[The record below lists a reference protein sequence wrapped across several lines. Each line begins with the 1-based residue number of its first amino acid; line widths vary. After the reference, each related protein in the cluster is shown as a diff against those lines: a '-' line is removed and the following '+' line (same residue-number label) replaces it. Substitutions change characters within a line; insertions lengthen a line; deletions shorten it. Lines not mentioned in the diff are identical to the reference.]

1 MQHHRL
7 SAVIASIAGMADDSD
22 KNLKHNDEEQL
33 QRLLDS
39 MGQESAAAPR
49 PPKKKSS
56 KGSAGQESAA
66 PRPEKK
72 KKSNKGAVSKFR
84 SEQQKLKR
92 RGSIDT
98 GAAREPAPVARKEKK
113 KRPAPQP
120 QPRRPPPALPS
131 SEAVDAVL
139 AEMSPAARPAR
150 PKKRQ
155 KQREEASPADAC
167 RGAVDAFVACRAAAM
182 RGEARHGAELQAAFD
197 RVQGGPEAA
206 DARRAARD
214 AVKRLH
220 RAKPGLEK
228 RDAAALV
235 DALGAL
241 DEAYHRLRYARRDA
255 VPPPHQVFEKL
266 LGRGSVVDEAA
277 DALMETLPAD
287 LRIGASDDPL
297 HRLYRLRWRE
307 GAWLFGPFTKWRLDE
322 RLEPGEP
329 TTTPKRND
337 PVAAPTVH
345 RWRDAARTW
354 ACREYAYAVPGAEAL
369 NALAGLN
376 RPVVE
381 AGAGTGYW
389 ADALRK
395 RGVAVAAYDVRPPS
409 IIANAYHGRQAAHF
423 PELQAGDALRAAEAA
438 AACGGALFAC
448 YAPPEDDAD
457 EAFLGR
463 AASHFA
469 DRGGDCLVLVGEWR
483 GDTAAADAAFLARWE
498 LVSQCP
504 VPNWG
509 DTSAALTVWRPAR
522 SQTMCVLDACSA
534 CGVKRGLRRCRLTCD
549 LVYCSR
555 ACAVDHS
562 ERRGALIAFKFA
574 DRRPP
579 IDSDFDDPL
588 RFAPVGV
595 GGGGARAKKKK
606 KRRKK

>member
-1 MQHHRL
+1 MQHHRR
-7 SAVIASIAGMADDSD
+7 ATVIASIAAMADDSD
-22 KNLKHNDEEQL
+22 KNLAHNDEAQL

-66 PRPEKK
+66 PRPQKK
-72 KKSNKGAVSKFR
+72 KGAVSKFR
-84 SEQQKLKR
+84 SEQQKQKR

-98 GAAREPAPVARKEKK
+98 GAAREPAPAPRKQDK
-113 KRPAPQP
+113 KRKQP
-120 QPRRPPPALPS
+120 QPRRPPPPLPS

-155 KQREEASPADAC
+155 KPREEASPADAC
-167 RGAVDAFVACRAAAM
+167 RAAVDAFVACRAAAM
-182 RGEARHGAELQAAFD
+182 RGEARHGAALEAAFA

-214 AVKRLH
+214 AVKRLN

-287 LRIGASDDPL
+287 LRIGESDDPL

-307 GAWLFGPFTKWRLDE
+307 GAWLFGPAAPWRLDE

-337 PVAAPTVH
+337 PVAMPTVH
-345 RWRDAARTW
+345 RWRDTARTW
-354 ACREYAYAVPGAEAL
+354 ACREYAYAVPGVEAL
-369 NALAGLN
+369 DALAALD
-376 RPVVE
+376 RSIVE

-389 ADALRK
+389 ANALRT
-395 RGVAVAAYDVRPPS
+395 RGVAVTAYDVRPPS
-409 IIANAYHGRQAAHF
+409 VIANAYHGRQAAHV
-423 PELQAGDALRAAEAA
+423 PDLQTGDALRAAEAA
-438 AACGGALFAC
+438 AAAGAALFAC
-448 YAPPEDDAD
+448 YAPPEDDED

-469 DRGGDCLVLVGEWR
+469 ERGGDCLALVGEWR
-483 GDTAAADAAFLARWE
+483 GDTAAADAAFLGKWE
-498 LVSQCP
+498 LVTQCP
-504 VPNWG
+504 IPNWG

-522 SQTMCVLDACSA
+522 SEPTEMCVLDACSA
-534 CGVKRGLRRCRLTCD
+534 CGAKRGLRRCRLTCD
-549 LVYCSR
+549 LIYCSR
-555 ACAVDHS
+555 ACAMDHAA
-562 ERRGALIAFKFA
+562 RRAALIAFKFA

-579 IDSDFDDPL
+579 GAGDFDDPL
-588 RFAPVGV
+588 RFAPVVV
-595 GGGGARAKKKK
+595 GGGGARSKKKK

>member
-49 PPKKKSS
+49 PPKKKSTEV
-56 KGSAGQESAA
+56 QESA
-66 PRPEKK
+66 PRPQK

-84 SEQQKLKR
+84 SEQQKQKR

-98 GAAREPAPVARKEKK
+98 GAAREPAPVARKREKR
-113 KRPAPQP
+113 KRHREAPPQP

-155 KQREEASPADAC
+155 KPREEASPADAC
-167 RGAVDAFVACRAAAM
+167 RAAVDAFVACRAAAM

-287 LRIGASDDPL
+287 LRIGESNDPL

-354 ACREYAYAVPGAEAL
+354 ACREYAYAVPGDEAL
-369 NALAGLN
+369 NALAALA

-389 ADALRK
+389 ASALKK
-395 RGVAVAAYDVRPPS
+395 RGVAVTAYDVRPPS
-409 IIANAYHGRQAAHF
+409 ITANAYHGRQAAHF
-423 PELQAGDALRAAEAA
+423 SELRAGDALRAAEAA

-448 YAPPEDDAD
+448 YAPPEDDED

-469 DRGGDCLVLVGEWR
+469 ERGGDCLVLVGEWR
-483 GDTAAADAAFLARWE
+483 GDTAAADAAFLGRWE
-498 LVSQCP
+498 LVDQWP
-504 VPNWG
+504 IPNWG
-509 DTSAALTVWRPAR
+509 DTSAALTIWRPT
-522 SQTMCVLDACSA
+522 SSGKLCVLDACSA

-555 ACAVDHS
+555 TCAVDHS
-562 ERRGALIAFKFA
+562 ERRAALVAFKFA

-579 IDSDFDDPL
+579 SFDDFDDPL
-588 RFAPVGV
+588 RFAPIGV
-595 GGGGARAKKKK
+595 GGGSARSKKKK

>member
-49 PPKKKSS
+49 PPKKKSTEV
-56 KGSAGQESAA
+56 QESA
-66 PRPEKK
+66 PRPQK

-98 GAAREPAPVARKEKK
+98 GAAREPASVARKQEKK
-113 KRPAPQP
+113 KRKAPQPQP
-120 QPRRPPPALPS
+120 QPRRPPPPLPS

-155 KQREEASPADAC
+155 KPREEASPADAC
-167 RGAVDAFVACRAAAM
+167 RAAVDAFVACRAAAM

-287 LRIGASDDPL
+287 LRIGESDDPL
-297 HRLYRLRWRE
+297 HQLYRLRWRE

-354 ACREYAYAVPGAEAL
+354 ACREYAYAVPGVEAL
-369 NALAGLN
+369 DALAALD
-376 RPVVE
+376 RSIVE

-389 ADALRK
+389 ANALRT
-395 RGVAVAAYDVRPPS
+395 RGVAVTAYDVRPPS
-409 IIANAYHGRQAAHF
+409 LIANAYHGRQAAHV
-423 PELQAGDALRAAEAA
+423 PDLQTGDALRAAEAA
-438 AACGGALFAC
+438 AAAGAALFAC
-448 YAPPEDDAD
+448 YAPPEDDED
-457 EAFLGR
+457 EAFLGK

-469 DRGGDCLVLVGEWR
+469 ERGGDCLALVGEWR
-483 GDTAAADAAFLARWE
+483 GDTAAADAAFLGRWE
-498 LVSQCP
+498 LVTQCP
-504 VPNWG
+504 IPNWG
-509 DTSAALTVWRPAR
+509 DTSAALTVWRPSA
-522 SQTMCVLDACSA
+522 SSKMCVLDACSA

-555 ACAVDHS
+555 ACAMDHS
-562 ERRGALIAFKFA
+562 ERRAALIAFKFA

-579 IDSDFDDPL
+579 SFDDFDDPL

-595 GGGGARAKKKK
+595 GGGSARAKKKK

>member
-1 MQHHRL
+1 MPD
-7 SAVIASIAGMADDSD
+7 ATDDS
-22 KNLKHNDEEQL
+22 NLVHNDEAQL

-39 MGQESAAAPR
+39 MGQESTAASR
-49 PPKKKSS
+49 PAKKKS
-56 KGSAGQESAA
+56 K
-66 PRPEKK
+66 
-72 KKSNKGAVSKFR
+72 KGAVSKFR
-84 SEQQKLKR
+84 SEQKQKR

-98 GAAREPAPVARKEKK
+98 GAAREPAPAARKQEKK
-113 KRPAPQP
+113 KRRREQP
-120 QPRRPPPALPS
+120 QPRRPPPPLPS

-139 AEMSPAARPAR
+139 AQMSPAARPER

-155 KQREEASPADAC
+155 KPREEASPADAC
-167 RGAVDAFVACRAAAM
+167 RAAVDAFVACRAAAM
-182 RGEARHGAELQAAFD
+182 RGEARHGAALEAAFA

-214 AVKRLH
+214 AVKRLN

-255 VPPPHQVFEKL
+255 VPPPHEVFEKL

-287 LRIGASDDPL
+287 LRIGESDDPL

-307 GAWLFGPFTKWRLDE
+307 GAWLFGPAAPWRLDE

-337 PVAAPTVH
+337 PVATPTVH
-345 RWRDAARTW
+345 KWRDAARTW
-354 ACREYAYAVPGAEAL
+354 ACREYAYAVPGVEAL
-369 NALAGLN
+369 DALAALD
-376 RPVVE
+376 RSIVE

-389 ADALRK
+389 ANALRT
-395 RGVAVAAYDVRPPS
+395 RGVAVTAYDVRPPS
-409 IIANAYHGRQAAHF
+409 LIANAYHGRQAAHV
-423 PELQAGDALRAAEAA
+423 PDLQTGDALRAAEAA
-438 AACGGALFAC
+438 AAAGAALFAC
-448 YAPPEDDAD
+448 YAPPEDDED
-457 EAFLGR
+457 EAFLGK

-469 DRGGDCLVLVGEWR
+469 ARGGDCLALVGEWR
-483 GDTAAADAAFLARWE
+483 GDTAAADAAFLGKWE
-498 LVSQCP
+498 LVNQWP
-504 VPNWG
+504 IPNWG

-522 SQTMCVLDACSA
+522 AETTMCVLDACSA

-555 ACAVDHS
+555 ACAMDHAA
-562 ERRGALIAFKFA
+562 RRAALIAFKFA

-579 IDSDFDDPL
+579 GAGDFDDPL
-588 RFAPVGV
+588 RFAPVVV
-595 GGGGARAKKKK
+595 GGGSARAKKKK

>member
-1 MQHHRL
+1 MQHHRR
-7 SAVIASIAGMADDSD
+7 ATVIASIAAMADDSD
-22 KNLKHNDEEQL
+22 KNLAHNDEAQL

-66 PRPEKK
+66 PRPKK
-72 KKSNKGAVSKFR
+72 KKGAVSKFR
-84 SEQQKLKR
+84 EQQKQKR

-98 GAAREPAPVARKEKK
+98 GAAREPAPIARKQEKK
-113 KRPAPQP
+113 KRRREQP
-120 QPRRPPPALPS
+120 QPRRPPPPLPS

-155 KQREEASPADAC
+155 KPREEASPADVC
-167 RGAVDAFVACRAAAM
+167 RTAVDAFVACRAAAM
-182 RGEARHGAELQAAFD
+182 RGEARHGAALEAAFA

-214 AVKRLH
+214 AVKQLN

-287 LRIGASDDPL
+287 LRIGESDDPL

-307 GAWLFGPFTKWRLDE
+307 GAWLFGPAAPWRLDE

-337 PVAAPTVH
+337 PVATPTVH
-345 RWRDAARTW
+345 KWRDSARTW
-354 ACREYAYAVPGAEAL
+354 ACREYAYAVPCDEAL
-369 NALAGLN
+369 NALAALD
-376 RPVVE
+376 RPIVE

-389 ADALRK
+389 ANALRT
-395 RGVAVAAYDVRPPS
+395 RGVAVTGVRRAAAVGNRQRLPR
-409 IIANAYHGRQAAHF
+409 RQAAHV
-423 PELQAGDALRAAEAA
+423 PDLQTGDALRAAEAA
-438 AACGGALFAC
+438 AAAGAALFAC
-448 YAPPEDDAD
+448 YAPPEDDED
-457 EAFLGR
+457 EAPGK
-463 AASHFA
+463 AASHRGQGRRLPGARRRVARRHGRGRRRVFGEVGAGHTVSHPELGRHVGRA
-469 DRGGDCLVLVGEWR
+469 DGLAAGARGAYGDV
-483 GDTAAADAAFLARWE
+483 
-498 LVSQCP
+498 
-504 VPNWG
+504 
-509 DTSAALTVWRPAR
+509 RPR
-522 SQTMCVLDACSA
+522 RVF
-534 CGVKRGLRRCRLTCD
+534 GLR
-549 LVYCSR
+549 Y
-555 ACAVDHS
+555 
-562 ERRGALIAFKFA
+562 
-574 DRRPP
+574 
-579 IDSDFDDPL
+579 
-588 RFAPVGV
+588 
-595 GGGGARAKKKK
+595 
-606 KRRKK
+606 

>member
-1 MQHHRL
+1 
-7 SAVIASIAGMADDSD
+7 VIASIATMADDSD

-39 MGQESAAAPR
+39 MGQE
-49 PPKKKSS
+49 KKSS
-56 KGSAGQESAA
+56 KSESAA

-84 SEQQKLKR
+84 EQQKQKR

-98 GAAREPAPVARKEKK
+98 GAAREPAPAPRKQDK
-113 KRPAPQP
+113 KRKQP
-120 QPRRPPPALPS
+120 QPRRPPPPLPS

-155 KQREEASPADAC
+155 KPREEASPADAC
-167 RGAVDAFVACRAAAM
+167 RAAVDAFVACRAAAM
-182 RGEARHGAELQAAFD
+182 RGETRHGAALQAAFD

-214 AVKRLH
+214 AVKRLN

-228 RDAAALV
+228 RDAASLV

-255 VPPPHQVFEKL
+255 VPPPHEVFEKL

-277 DALMETLPAD
+277 DALMETLPPD
-287 LRIGASDDPL
+287 LRIGESDDPL

-307 GAWLFGPFTKWRLDE
+307 GAWLFGPAAPWRLDE

-345 RWRDAARTW
+345 KWRDSARTW
-354 ACREYAYAVPGAEAL
+354 ACREYAYAVPCDEAL
-369 NALAGLN
+369 DALAALS
-376 RPVVE
+376 RPIVE

-389 ADALRK
+389 ANALRT
-395 RGVAVAAYDVRPPS
+395 RGVAVTAYDVRPPS
-409 IIANAYHGRQAAHF
+409 VIANAYHGRQAAHV
-423 PELQAGDALRAAEAA
+423 PDLQTGDALRAAEAA
-438 AACGGALFAC
+438 AAAGAALFAC
-448 YAPPEDDAD
+448 YAPPEDDED

-469 DRGGDCLVLVGEWR
+469 ERGGDCLALVGEWR
-483 GDTAAADAAFLARWE
+483 GDTAAADAAFLGKWE
-498 LVSQCP
+498 LVTQCP
-504 VPNWG
+504 IPNWG

-522 SQTMCVLDACSA
+522 GDTTMCVLDACSA
-534 CGVKRGLRRCRLTCD
+534 CGAKRGLRRCRLTCD

-555 ACAVDHS
+555 ACAMDHAA
-562 ERRGALIAFKFA
+562 RRAALISFKFA

-579 IDSDFDDPL
+579 GAGDFDDPL
-588 RFAPVGV
+588 RFAPVVV
-595 GGGGARAKKKK
+595 GGGSARAKKKK